1 MCAARSSVLLLL
13 LASLP
18 SSRAACLPS
27 TLAAQASSTCAVRY
41 AGEVECWGDAAEW
54 AGLSA
59 WTAALGA
66 TAQISLGA
74 AHACALLATGTID
87 CYGGS
92 NANGEL
98 DAPPPPAGDAWWR
111 LSAGSYTTCAVSARG
126 AGACWGQGADG
137 QAAVPANRTW
147 RAIAPAKF
155 HTCGIDDGGGLA
167 CWGATASYGRG
178 VVPEGRRWAS
188 VAVAEKHT
196 CAIEAA
202 GDRDAGRLVCWGETP
217 GRGQADPSSSPR
229 VAEVEATGALWAQVL
244 AAAPAIPPLA
254 CPPPT
259 HPPPRL
265 AGLVRRV
272 SLLRSERRGRRRM
285 LGLGPIRSDD
295 AAGRACQVVGDGGRL
310 LPHLRRRRRR

>member
-1 MCAARSSVLLLL
+1 MRAARSSVLLLL

-155 HTCGIDDGGGLA
+155 HTCGIDDGGNLA

-178 VVPEGRRWAS
+178 VVPDGRRWAS

-229 VAEVEATGALWAQVL
+229 VAEVEATGALWAQAL
-244 AAAPAIPPLA
+244 AAPAAPA
-254 CPPPT
+254 ARFSCT
-259 HPPPRL
+259 HPPTSAPR
-265 AGLVRRV
+265 
-272 SLLRSERRGRRRM
+272 RSRA
-285 LGLGPIRSDD
+285 PSTT
-295 AAGRACQVVGDGGRL
+295 AAL
-310 LPHLRRRRRR
+310 

>member
-1 MCAARSSVLLLL
+1 MRNFDEHHVDRGSRGGASPRRQRSCFASGRGSWYARRALLRPAAPP

-27 TLAAQASSTCAVRY
+27 TLAPQASSPCALRH

-66 TAQISLGA
+66 TSQISLGA

-87 CYGGS
+87 CYGGP

-98 DAPPPPAGDAWWR
+98 DAPLPPAGDAWWR

-155 HTCGIDDGGGLA
+155 HTCGIDDGGDLV

-229 VAEVEATGALWAQVL
+229 VAEVSDGRAVGAGL
-244 AAAPAIPPLA
+244 AAPPRAHLAPR
-254 CPPPT
+254 PPP
-259 HPPPRL
+259 HL
-265 AGLVRRV
+265 AGLVHK
-272 SLLRSERRGRRRM
+272 GT
-285 LGLGPIRSDD
+285 
-295 AAGRACQVVGDGGRL
+295 AAL
-310 LPHLRRRRRR
+310 